1 VKRTIENLVSVI
13 GGETMVRVANFAAAL
28 VIARVHGAFVFGLY
42 ATSLAT
48 ATVAVM
54 FADNGLQTSA
64 ITELGNNRQA
74 ANNVIGQLYSAK
86 TALILAMLVPLLG
99 IGWWLGIS
107 HLAWVIG
114 ALVTLRTII
123 QSYSQLQM
131 SILKSI
137 GRMRV
142 IGMIQG
148 IHSAILLCGTGLA
161 LKQGWGILG
170 LLGLLVAGQTLEA
183 ALIARELWRA
193 GIWPTWPDARSCWTL
208 ILRSTPL
215 GIGYGLA
222 NLIVRLDTIVLAAL
236 IPMSEMGQF
245 SAADMILVI
254 IYVVAWLS
262 GSVLLPE
269 MIRRAGT
276 PGNLSTYANKWTR
289 LVLATMTP
297 CALLGYW
304 LAPKV
309 IPFLY
314 GPSFSRA
321 GTLASLML
329 LATPFIMLNSVYAN
343 RAIATGSRATYLG
356 VFAVTAVAT
365 LVLNYFLGRSF
376 GARGAAA
383 AIVIR
388 EVGMFA
394 GLWVLTSRAS
404 APVPQFGVSPSPNI
418 EGGV

>member
-13 GGETMVRVANFAAAL
+13 GGEAMVRVANFAAAL

-64 ITELGNNRQA
+64 MTELGNNRQA
-74 ANNVIGQLYSAK
+74 SNNVIGQLYLAK
-86 TALILAMLVPLLG
+86 TALIMVTLVLLLG
-99 IGWWLGIS
+99 IGLWLDIS
-107 HLAWVIG
+107 HFAWMVG

-131 SILKSI
+131 SMLKST
-137 GRMRV
+137 GRMKV
-142 IGMIQG
+142 IGVIQS

-161 LKQGWGILG
+161 FKHGWGVLG

-183 ALIARELWRA
+183 VLLARSLWRA
-193 GIWPTWPDARSCWTL
+193 GIWPTWPGAGSCWSL

-269 MIRRAGT
+269 MIRRAGM
-276 PGNLSTYANKWTR
+276 PGHLHTYIKKWTR
-289 LVLATMTP
+289 LVLVTVTP

-304 LAPKV
+304 LVPKI

-314 GPSFSRA
+314 GPLFSRA
-321 GTLASLML
+321 GALASLML
-329 LATPFIMLNSVYAN
+329 LATPFILLNSVHAN

-356 VFAVTAVAT
+356 VFALTAVVT
-365 LVLNYFLGRSF
+365 LALNYVLDHSLG
-376 GARGAAA
+376 AKGAAA

-388 EVGMFA
+388 ELGMFA
-394 GLWVLTSRAS
+394 GFWMLASRAPGP
-404 APVPQFGVSPSPNI
+404 APQFSPSPYI
-418 EGGV
+418 ESGR

>member
-1 VKRTIENLVSVI
+1 VNNREQAARLEINTIQPIPVDARHGTARDLFSVWFGSNLMLLTIVTGGLAVTVFALPFGWAIVGLVVGNLVGAVFMALHAAQGPTLGVPQMVQTRGQFGSLGSLLVVGIVIIMYLGFLSSNLVI
-13 GGETMVRVANFAAAL
+13 GGEAMVRVANFAAAL
-28 VIARVHGAFVFGLY
+28 VIARVHGTFVFGLY
-42 ATSLAT
+42 ATSLAI
-48 ATVAVM
+48 ATMAVM

-74 ANNVIGQLYSAK
+74 STYVIGQLYLAK
-86 TALILAMLVPLLG
+86 TALIIAMLVFLLL
-99 IGWWLGIS
+99 IGWWLRIS
-107 HLAWVIG
+107 HLAWMMG

-137 GRMRV
+137 GRMKV
-142 IGMIQG
+142 IGVVQG

-183 ALIARELWRA
+183 ALIARGLWRA
-193 GIWPTWPDARSCWTL
+193 GIWPTWPDAGSCWTL
-208 ILRSTPL
+208 ILRSAPL
-215 GIGYGLA
+215 GIAYGLA

-276 PGNLSTYANKWTR
+276 
-289 LVLATMTP
+289 
-297 CALLGYW
+297 
-304 LAPKV
+304 
-309 IPFLY
+309 
-314 GPSFSRA
+314 
-321 GTLASLML
+321 
-329 LATPFIMLNSVYAN
+329 
-343 RAIATGSRATYLG
+343 RAT
-356 VFAVTAVAT
+356 
-365 LVLNYFLGRSF
+365 
-376 GARGAAA
+376 
-383 AIVIR
+383 
-388 EVGMFA
+388 
-394 GLWVLTSRAS
+394 
-404 APVPQFGVSPSPNI
+404 
-418 EGGV
+418 

>member
-1 VKRTIENLVSVI
+1 VKRTLGNLVSVI
-13 GGETMVRVANFAAAL
+13 GGEAMVRVANFAAAL

-48 ATVAVM
+48 ATVGVM

-64 ITELGNNRQA
+64 ITELGSNRRA
-74 ANNVIGQLYSAK
+74 PNNVIGQLYLAK
-86 TALILAMLVPLLG
+86 TALIMAMLVLLLG
-99 IGWWLGIS
+99 IGWLLGIS
-107 HLAWVIG
+107 HLAWIVG

-137 GRMRV
+137 GRMKV
-142 IGMIQG
+142 IGMVQG
-148 IHSAILLCGTGLA
+148 IHSAILLCGIGLA
-161 LKQGWGILG
+161 LKQRWGILG
-170 LLGLLVAGQTLEA
+170 LLGLLVGGQTLEVI
-183 ALIARELWRA
+183 LIARGLWRA
-193 GIWPTWPDARSCWTL
+193 GMWPTWPGAGSCWVL

-222 NLIVRLDTIVLAAL
+222 NLIVRLDTIILAAL

-254 IYVVAWLS
+254 FYVVAWLS

-276 PGNLSTYANKWTR
+276 PGSLSMYVNKWTR
-289 LVLATMTP
+289 VVLVTMVP

-304 LAPKV
+304 LAPRV
-309 IPFLY
+309 IPLLY
-314 GPSFSRA
+314 GPSFLLA
-321 GTLASLML
+321 GALASLML
-329 LATPFIMLNSVYAN
+329 LATPFILLNSIYAN
-343 RAIATGSRATYLG
+343 RSIATGSRTTYLG
-356 VFAVTAVAT
+356 VFALTAVAT
-365 LVLNYFLGRSF
+365 LALNYVLDHSLG
-376 GARGAAA
+376 AKGAAA

-388 EVGMFA
+388 ELGMFA
-394 GLWVLTSRAS
+394 GFWILASRAPG
-404 APVPQFGVSPSPNI
+404 PVPQFSPSPYI
-418 EGGV
+418 ESGR